1 MVSAGN
7 LESAATR
14 RRAFSR
20 VSHTHNCEVRKIH
33 LLYSE
38 LYPSVWLKW
47 DFSFSHCCFLIE
59 ISFLERI
66 WFWKI
71 IFISCPSIFFLNIP
85 LQLKRQLRKWWL
97 FSKNYCQCRKRDI
110 QTKYVTLRNAFES
123 TKYFSHIQRASLL
136 HIESIITPLNSTTS
150 NKNWSM
156 NGILIIKRQFGSNK
170 SGIILEQR
178 QGVLWNCGEM
188 RFEWKG
194 LVYIK
199 ITHVQLPNTD
209 LVQRQSILL

>member
-1 MVSAGN
+1 MGRIHKWSFGALNQNEYIPFRVTWCQLATWNQQLLWEELSIGSAILTIMKSEKFIFCILN
-7 LESAATR
+7 
-14 RRAFSR
+14 F
-20 VSHTHNCEVRKIH
+20 I
-33 LLYSE
+33 LLFDLSGTF
-38 LYPSVWLKW
+38 PSPP
-47 DFSFSHCCFLIE
+47 CCFPIE

-150 NKNWSM
+150 NKNWSV

-178 QGVLWNCGEM
+178 QGV
-188 RFEWKG
+188 
-194 LVYIK
+194 
-199 ITHVQLPNTD
+199 P
-209 LVQRQSILL
+209 